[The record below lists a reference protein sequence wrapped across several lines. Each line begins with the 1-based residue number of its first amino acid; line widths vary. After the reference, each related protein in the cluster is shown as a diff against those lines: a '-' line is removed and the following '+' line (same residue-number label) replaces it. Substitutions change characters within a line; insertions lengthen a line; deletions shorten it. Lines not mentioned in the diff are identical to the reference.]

1 MVKHLSVKKERNFL
15 GKKKNVI
22 PSQKM
27 TLTKQRDFFIKI
39 KSRLVK
45 KNGHRGTV
53 LEFWLVVFL
62 LGNNF

>member
-1 MVKHLSVKKERNFL
+1 MVKHLSVKKEGNFL
-15 GKKKNVI
+15 GKKNVI

>member
-1 MVKHLSVKKERNFL
+1 MVKHLSVKKEGNFL
-15 GKKKNVI
+15 GKKNVI

-45 KNGHRGTV
+45 KMGTGE
-53 LEFWLVVFL
+53 LS
-62 LGNNF
+62 